1 METQSYL
8 DDYQKVNKVLSSCKD
23 KNHLRGAMKYFDL
36 FVSKWKSFLS
46 DSTLEGLRMDFEID
60 LAYMMIRMERGK
72 IV

>member
-36 FVSKWKSFLS
+36 FISKWKSFLS